1 MGGRLSCSVN
11 LVIEAWMSLGVDMPE
26 QLLKVASWD
35 HGFFG
40 SVHLGILPW
49 DCVTEAQWSREKRFG
64 FGFR

>member
-1 MGGRLSCSVN
+1 
-11 LVIEAWMSLGVDMPE
+11 MSLDGDMPE

-35 HGFFG
+35 NGFFG
-40 SVHLGILPW
+40 SVHLDILPW